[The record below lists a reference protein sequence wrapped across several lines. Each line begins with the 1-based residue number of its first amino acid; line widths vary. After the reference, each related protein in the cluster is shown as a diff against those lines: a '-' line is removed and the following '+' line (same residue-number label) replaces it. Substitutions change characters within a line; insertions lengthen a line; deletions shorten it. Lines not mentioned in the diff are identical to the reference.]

1 MLTQR
6 VLTAVALLAV
16 LLGAL
21 AWSTTAF
28 MALVTL
34 IISIALA
41 EWLQLLGWGRGAS
54 TAFSAAVGLSLF
66 ALDFYLPSAIEVSV
80 LPLAAL
86 ATFAWVLIAVALIR
100 PGGAQRLQLAPAA
113 AMSLGLVLII
123 AAWIALI
130 HFLHQSSARL
140 LSVLV
145 VVWIADTA
153 AYFAGRAFGR
163 RKLAP
168 LISPGKT
175 WAGVYGA
182 VLSVLAISIACWWLF
197 PTLPFFSNRL
207 LEGLGV
213 VPASLLLAT
222 VVALSIVGDLY
233 ESLLKRRAG
242 VKDSSQLL
250 PGHGGVYDRID
261 ALVPALPAA
270 ALFEHIAR

>member
-6 VLTAVALLAV
+6 VLTAAALLV
-16 LLGAL
+16 ILLGAL
-21 AWSTTAF
+21 AWSVTAF
-28 MALVTL
+28 MALVTV
-34 IISIALA
+34 IIAIALA
-41 EWLQLLGWGRGAS
+41 EWLQLIGWGRGAA
-54 TAFSAAVGLSLF
+54 TVFAIAVGCSLF
-66 ALDFYLPSAIEVSV
+66 ALDLLLPGAVEAVV
-80 LPLAAL
+80 QPLAAL
-86 ATFAWVLIAVALIR
+86 ATIVWVLIAIVLAMPNPL
-100 PGGAQRLQLAPAA
+100 QRLHLAPVA
-113 AMSLGLVLII
+113 AMVLGLVLIV
-123 AAWIALI
+123 AAWVALI
-130 HFLHQSSARL
+130 HFLHQGSVRL

-182 VLSVLAISIACWWLF
+182 VVSVLALSIACWLLF
-197 PTLPFFSNRL
+197 PRAPLFSNRL
-207 LEGLGV
+207 LEGLGLL
-213 VPASLLLAT
+213 PAGLLLT
-222 VVALSIVGDLY
+222 SVVALSIVGDLY

-261 ALVPALPAA
+261 ALLPALPAA
-270 ALFEHIAR
+270 ALFEHFAR